1 MVVVED
7 VYCTSLV
14 LPSFSFITA
23 CGGWAGHYS
32 DDDQHDVM
40 KMLIMSVVLNVRDDV
55 KVIVSANR
63 VYQDFLGSEDG
74 SGFSGQVVQ

>member
-1 MVVVED
+1 
-7 VYCTSLV
+7 
-14 LPSFSFITA
+14 
-23 CGGWAGHYS
+23 
-32 DDDQHDVM
+32 M
-40 KMLIMSVVLNVRDDV
+40 KMLIMSVVLNISDDV

>member
-1 MVVVED
+1 MKMMMI
-7 VYCTSLV
+7 LV
-14 LPSFSFITA
+14 L
-23 CGGWAGHYS
+23 
-32 DDDQHDVM
+32 
-40 KMLIMSVVLNVRDDV
+40 LNVRDDDDV